1 MTPEQIETA
10 IAFGAVAPTLYAAH
24 AVGDHWV
31 QSHTS
36 ACAKGTAGAAGHRA
50 CLTHVLTY
58 LATCLVAVL
67 AVTAALGIL
76 DTLTATGVVVGLVVN
91 GLTHYVVDR
100 RKPLVFLARLTG
112 HGGWIDSGDPE
123 AAYKLDQSW
132 HLGWLLVSAV
142 LTVTL

>member
-1 MTPEQIETA
+1 VTPEQIETA
-10 IAFGAVAPTLYAAH
+10 ITFAAVAPTLYAAH

-36 ACAKGTAGAAGHRA
+36 ACAKGSAGAAGHRA

-58 LATCLVAVL
+58 LATCLAAIVG
-67 AVTAALGIL
+67 VTAALGL
-76 DTLTATGVVVGLVVN
+76 LGSLSLLGVTVGLLVN
-91 GLTHYVVDR
+91 GISHYIVDR

-132 HLGWLLVSAV
+132 HTGWLLISALITVV
-142 LTVTL
+142 L